1 MKLKEKRV
9 NIETAREVETIEEI
23 RKSMMNKENSIE
35 QVMEK
40 LQIGEEQKMRL
51 ETMIDQ
57 YFEKVEKEGERL
69 KSIMIGTIKHL

>member
-35 QVMEK
+35 
-40 LQIGEEQKMRL
+40 
-51 ETMIDQ
+51 
-57 YFEKVEKEGERL
+57 
-69 KSIMIGTIKHL
+69 

>member
-1 MKLKEKRV
+1 
-9 NIETAREVETIEEI
+9 
-23 RKSMMNKENSIE
+23 
-35 QVMEK
+35 
-40 LQIGEEQKMRL
+40 MRL